1 MLIPIPQVS
10 TSLAD
15 CINQAT
21 TEVKEAFAEWLKNWY
36 LEIEIQ
42 EADASNPIYK
52 DSFIAA
58 SITDSVRIE
67 TSAVAKI
74 KYINNDFYIAEN
86 ATTFAKIDINP

>member
-15 CINQAT
+15 CIKLAT
-21 TEVKEAFAEWLKNWY
+21 TEVQDAFAEWLKNWY

-42 EADASNPIYK
+42 EADASKPIYK

-58 SITDSVRIE
+58 SATDSVRIE
-67 TSAVAKI
+67 ASAVARV
-74 KYINNDFYIAEN
+74 KYINNDFYISEN
-86 ATTFAKIDINP
+86 ADTFAKIDINP